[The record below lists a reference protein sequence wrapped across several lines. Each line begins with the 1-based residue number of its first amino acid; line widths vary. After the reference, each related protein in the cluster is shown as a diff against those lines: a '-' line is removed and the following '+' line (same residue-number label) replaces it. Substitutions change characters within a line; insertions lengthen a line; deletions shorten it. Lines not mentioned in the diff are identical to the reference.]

1 MSRNIENKRPNPG
14 CLPDLIL
21 YLRNL
26 FLTEILP
33 HKYYGQGY
41 GENCYGGGEF
51 QKEPK
56 SLCHCRVA
64 VVVDTRE
71 QELTT
76 KLTCR
81 YEAQRNSGQVK

>member
-26 FLTEILP
+26 FLTETLP
-33 HKYYGQGY
+33 HNYYRQDY
-41 GENCYGGGEF
+41 CENRYGGGEF

-56 SLCHCRVA
+56 QFICHCRVA
-64 VVVDTRE
+64 DVVDTRE
-71 QELTT
+71 
-76 KLTCR
+76 
-81 YEAQRNSGQVK
+81 